1 MRIKNQ
7 KDFWA
12 GVLFTVLGLFFAGLG
27 SQYPFGTA
35 DNMGPGYFPTSLGV
49 ITILIGL
56 YVAAS
61 AVSPKAREEKVDTF
75 RLRQALLIIGPVVLF
90 AVLLKPLGLIVS
102 LFILIV
108 TSSFASHEF
117 TWKGALVA
125 AVALICISLAVFV
138 WALSQQFQLW
148 PAFIGN

>member
-27 SQYPFGTA
+27 SQYTFGTA

-49 ITILIGL
+49 ITTLIGL
-56 YVAAS
+56 YVATS
-61 AVSPKAREEKVDTF
+61 ALSPTAKEEKVDAF

-90 AVLLKPLGLIVS
+90 AVLLKPLGLILA
-102 LFILIV
+102 LFILIL
-108 TSSFASHEF
+108 TSSLASHEF
-117 TWKGALVA
+117 TWKGALIA
-125 AVALICISLAVFV
+125 AVTLICISLAVFV